1 MKQSA
6 SNMLF
11 PLYVQM
17 NQALGPSAST
27 VFPLESAGTVYPLCD
42 QADLFQSFSSGAM
55 ENQCSMGLLDMALPH
70 APQYPFQKQVI
81 VAWKKMQ
88 YTQLMSWYAYDT
100 DTLYLFFSATGFLG
114 GECPECAAY
123 GPRAKPG
130 ECGFGAEFRW
140 FV

>member
-1 MKQSA
+1 MKLSTVNPQLDFDTLSNLLHKDVSSSLSRIFSRFGSRKQSA

-11 PLYVQM
+11 PLYIQM

-42 QADLFQSFSSGAM
+42 QADLFHSFSSGAM

-81 VAWKKMQ
+81 ANC
-88 YTQLMSWYAYDT
+88 LENCSIPD
-100 DTLYLFFSATGFLG
+100 
-114 GECPECAAY
+114 
-123 GPRAKPG
+123 
-130 ECGFGAEFRW
+130 
-140 FV
+140 